1 MDMAEYKYK
10 FSIVTAVYNVE
21 LFVAE
26 TIESI
31 IAQDIGFENIQL
43 ILVDDGSPDNSGAI
57 CDEYA
62 KKYPDNI
69 FVIHKENGGVSSAR
83 NAGLELAEGKYVN
96 FIDSDDY
103 FDSNTFSEIWKFF
116 EANYDKTDAVAIP
129 LMYFEG
135 KSGNHLLNYKF
146 TKENHI
152 VDLETEPNCIQMHV
166 ASVFIKREVLSEIR
180 FDTKLAY
187 AEDALFIQQV
197 IMKKRTLGLVSSCYY
212 RYRIRVS
219 GKASAVQSG
228 AQKPQWYLPVLK
240 YFHCKLIEDA
250 IAEFG
255 YVPRYIQYV
264 LMYDLKWRFRRNS
277 LSNDVLSDEEA
288 EEYLDSIKK
297 VVRHIDDDIIMAE
310 KNIFRE
316 HKIRVLKL
324 KYGREPEKIIKENDV
339 IFKFSP
345 DAMFKVS
352 KNLVTIDFINIEN
365 SVLKIEGFVSQFNLD
380 YGKKELFFES
390 NGTRYYCKSIE
401 RNQQNS
407 SLDEVI
413 LERFGF
419 YCEIPLENNVSYV
432 FNIGMEVDGV
442 SVVLARHAYNYFSP
456 ITNTMRNS
464 YCRQEKWII
473 REKNSKLFVMPATI
487 KRRIKFETL
496 LILRMIFKKYG
507 ASRKHAILRMWYNV
521 RKHFKQKPLWLISD
535 RPTIAGDNGE
545 AFFMYMRK
553 NHPEINSV
561 FMIDSKCD
569 DYKRISKIG
578 PTVQPLSYKH
588 KLYTLLC
595 DYTISSQGENIHF
608 DPFDKMH
615 NFFRDVTVQKPFV
628 FLQHGVIMNDL
639 SGWLNRYNKNISGFI
654 TSSKYEYNSILEYDY
669 NYTEKQVWLTGVARF
684 DRLYNES
691 QKNITI
697 MPTWRKYLSRYYDKQ
712 TNQWV
717 LVDDFEESEYYQF
730 FNSLINSERLISA
743 AKKYGYKIVFVPHP
757 IVKPH
762 INLFNK
768 NDDVEFST
776 SNISYTEIYAK
787 SDIVIT
793 DYSSAVFDFAY
804 LRKPVIYTHFDAQDF
819 FGGKHTIKPGYFDF
833 ERDGFGEVEYDLE
846 STVNRIIEYM
856 ENGCQ
861 LKEKYRQRIDD
872 FFAYNDNNNCQ
883 RIYEKIIEGR
893 K

>member
-1 MDMAEYKYK
+1 MAEYKYK

-31 IAQDIGFENIQL
+31 IAQDIGFENVQL
-43 ILVDDGSPDNSGAI
+43 ILVDDGSPDNSGTI

-62 KKYPDNI
+62 QKYPDNI
-69 FVIHKENGGVSSAR
+69 IVIHKENGGVSSAR

-103 FDSNTFSEIWKFF
+103 FDSNTFSEIWNFF
-116 EANYDKTDAVAIP
+116 EANYDRTDAVAIP

-146 TKENHI
+146 TKENRV
-152 VDLETEPNCIQMHV
+152 VDLETEPDCIQMHV
-166 ASVFIKREVLSEIR
+166 ASVFIKREVLSKIR

-197 IMKKRTLGLVSSCYY
+197 MMKKRTLGLVSSCYY
-212 RYRIRVS
+212 RYRIRIS

-228 AQKPQWYLPVLK
+228 AQKLQWYLPVLK
-240 YFHCKLIEDA
+240 YFHCKLIENA
-250 IAEFG
+250 MSELG
-255 YVPRYIQYV
+255 CVPRYIQYV
-264 LMYDLKWRFRRNS
+264 LMYDLKWRFRRTS
-277 LSNDVLSDEEA
+277 LSNDVLSDDEA
-288 EEYLDSIKK
+288 EEYLNAIKK
-297 VVRHIDDDIIMAE
+297 VVHYIDDDIIMAE

-316 HKIRVLKL
+316 HKIRILKL
-324 KYGREPEKIIKENDV
+324 KYGREPEKIVKENDV
-339 IFKFSP
+339 IFMFSP
-345 DAMFKVS
+345 DAIFKVS
-352 KNLVTIDFINIEN
+352 KNLVNIDFLDIEN

-380 YGKKELFFES
+380 YGKKEIFFEA

-401 RNQQNS
+401 RNEQNS

-413 LERFGF
+413 LERCGF
-419 YCEIPLENNVSYV
+419 YCEIPLEENVPYV
-432 FNIGMEVDGV
+432 FDIGIEIDGV
-442 SVVLARHAYNYFSP
+442 PVVLTRHAYKHFSP

-464 YCRQEKWII
+464 YCRRENWII
-473 REKNSKLFVMPATI
+473 REKKFKLFVIPATI
-487 KRRIKFETL
+487 KRKIKFETL

-507 ASRKHAILRMWYNV
+507 ESRKHAILRIWYDICKCFK
-521 RKHFKQKPLWLISD
+521 RKPIWLISD
-535 RPTIAGDNGE
+535 RPSIAGDNGE

-553 NHPEINSV
+553 NHPEINSI
-561 FMIDSKCD
+561 FMIDSKCE

-595 DYTISSQGENIHF
+595 DYAISSQGENIHF

-615 NFFRDVTVQKPFV
+615 NFFRDVTVQKPFI
-628 FLQHGVIMNDL
+628 FLQHGIIMNDL
-639 SGWLNRYNKNISGFI
+639 SGWLNRYNKNISGFV
-654 TSSKYEYNSILEYDY
+654 TTSKYEYNSILEYDY

-684 DRLYNES
+684 DRLYDDS
-691 QKNITI
+691 QKIITI

-717 LVDDFEESEYYQF
+717 LVDDFEESDYYQF
-730 FNSLINSERLISA
+730 FNSLINNDKLISV

-776 SNISYTEIYAK
+776 SKISYTEIYAK
-787 SDIVIT
+787 SNLVIT

-804 LRKPVIYTHFDAQDF
+804 LRKPIIYTHFDAQDF

-833 ERDGFGEVEYDLE
+833 KRDGFGEVEYDLE

-856 ENGCQ
+856 ENGCK
-861 LKEKYRQRIDD
+861 LKDMYRERIDD
-872 FFAYNDNNNCQ
+872 FFAYNDKNNCQ